1 MADYTYKELMRMQS
15 DAVRRVEDMQ
25 RRAREA
31 AGIAEAK
38 ADEENK
44 SIQPAVKREPHH
56 IPQPEGYLPRQES
69 VTPHKP
75 ERNTSIPN
83 SFLEGIQRGF
93 DKLNIDEDKALIL
106 SLVLLLSGEEAD
118 EGLLTALI
126 YMLT

>member
-31 AGIAEAK
+31 AGIGDHRDDVEK
-38 ADEENK
+38 KPAD
-44 SIQPAVKREPHH
+44 SVVKREPQH
-56 IPQPEGYLPRQES
+56 IPQPEGYLPRQET
-69 VTPHKP
+69 VTQPNQYDN
-75 ERNTSIPN
+75 RTN
-83 SFLEGIQRGF
+83 SFLDGIRNVF
-93 DKLNIDEDKALIL
+93 DKVDIDEDKALIL
-106 SLVLLLSGEEAD
+106 SLVLLLSGERAD

>member
-31 AGIAEAK
+31 AGIGDHRDDVEK
-38 ADEENK
+38 KPAD
-44 SIQPAVKREPHH
+44 SVVKREPQH

-69 VTPHKP
+69 VTPHMP
-75 ERNTSIPN
+75 QCDNRTN
-83 SFLEGIQRGF
+83 SFLDGIRNVF
-93 DKLNIDEDKALIL
+93 DKVDIDEDKALIL
-106 SLVLLLSGEEAD
+106 SLVLLLSGERAD

>member
-31 AGIAEAK
+31 AGIGDRNDDAEK
-38 ADEENK
+38 KSADVV
-44 SIQPAVKREPHH
+44 VKREPQH
-56 IPQPEGYLPRQES
+56 IPQPEGYLPRQET
-69 VTPHKP
+69 VPQPNQYDNRT
-75 ERNTSIPN
+75 N
-83 SFLEGIQRGF
+83 SFLDGIRNVF
-93 DKLNIDEDKALIL
+93 DKVDIDEDKALIL
-106 SLVLLLSGEEAD
+106 SLVLLLSGERAD

>member
-31 AGIAEAK
+31 AGIGDHRDDVEK
-38 ADEENK
+38 KPAD
-44 SIQPAVKREPHH
+44 SVVKREPQH
-56 IPQPEGYLPRQES
+56 IPQPEGYLPRAERMN
-69 VTPHKP
+69 TPQI
-75 ERNTSIPN
+75 RNENTGV
-83 SFLEGIQRGF
+83 SFLDEIKKGF
-93 DKLNIDEDKALIL
+93 DKIDIDEDKALIL
-106 SLVLLLSGEEAD
+106 SLVLLLSGENAD